1 MENQFDNLDINNI
14 ENIPAEQFEFAQNDI
29 KIHDQRFEHKS
40 MGYFMDAWIR
50 FRKNK
55 ASIAGAI
62 IIMAIVVYAIVVPF
76 VSNYDLSYS
85 DGIYK
90 KLRPK
95 IEWLSFMETFDGGY
109 NQKVNDKYYAYYMAI
124 AAGAEDTDGNGVSYN
139 DAKESLYN
147 PIMNINDEY
156 RSGGKTYRDIR
167 LDSYMSVGFK
177 YMTVTKEKYEE
188 IIDWQKDTGIQ
199 VMYPLVDNTNEYC
212 VEKNN
217 ANFWYKSIKGNPV
230 DSNDKKLSID
240 DIMDSGFTDN
250 YLRDDAGNVVYVRE
264 SDKSMM
270 QIRVLYYNYYQFE
283 NGFEPVHYLGTD
295 GQGYDIFV
303 RLAYGLRL
311 SLLLAVAVSAI
322 NLVFGSIWGAVEG
335 YYGGLIDIIGE
346 RISDILNG
354 IPFIVLATL
363 ITLHLVNTGRISQ
376 FAALVLCYIL
386 TGWIST
392 AYRVRTQFYRFK
404 NHEYVLA
411 ARTLGAS
418 DRRLMF
424 KHIFPNSL
432 GTIITSSVLVI
443 PSVIFTESVLSYL
456 GIINF
461 QGKTL
466 TSLGTLLSN
475 GQEYLSTDPHI
486 ILFPA
491 AFISLLMISFNLFGN
506 GLRDAFNPSLRG
518 AEE

>member
-1 MENQFDNLDINNI
+1 MENQFDMDK
-14 ENIPAEQFEFAQNDI
+14 IPAEKFEFAQLDE
-29 KIHDQRFEHKS
+29 KIHDQKFETKPI
-40 MGYFMDAWIR
+40 GYFMDAWLR
-50 FRKNK
+50 FKKNK
-55 ASIAGAI
+55 GSIAGAL
-62 IIMAIVVYAIVVPF
+62 IIMVIVMYAVIVPF

-85 DGIYK
+85 DGTYK
-90 KLRPK
+90 KLKPK

-109 NQKVNDKYYAYYMAI
+109 DQKINDKYLAYYMAMAI
-124 AAGAEDTDGNGVSYN
+124 GAEDIEDKGYSYEQ
-139 DAKESLYN
+139 AEESVYN
-147 PIMNINDEY
+147 PIISLGEEEK
-156 RSGGKTYRDIR
+156 SGRTTYREAR
-167 LDSYMSVGFK
+167 LDSYMTVGFK
-177 YMTVTKEKYEE
+177 YMSVTKEKYDRIVAWQEE
-188 IIDWQKDTGIQ
+188 SGIQ
-199 VMYPLVDNTNEYC
+199 VLYPLIDNQNDYC
-212 VEKNN
+212 PERNN
-217 ANFWYKSIKGNPV
+217 ANFWYRADKKSNPIDENDKELSIK
-230 DSNDKKLSID
+230 
-240 DIMDSGFTDN
+240 DIKENGLVDN
-250 YLRDDAGNVVYVRE
+250 YLRDGEGNLIYAKE
-264 SDKSMM
+264 SDKSMI

-283 NGFEPVHYLGTD
+283 HGYEPVHYLGTD

-311 SLLLAVAVSAI
+311 SLLLAVAVSVI
-322 NLVFGSIWGAVEG
+322 NLIFGSIWGAIEG
-335 YYGGLIDIIGE
+335 YYGGLVDLVGE
-346 RISDILNG
+346 RISDILSG

-363 ITLHLVNTGRISQ
+363 ITLHLVNTGKISQ
-376 FAALVLCYIL
+376 FAALILCYVL

-404 NHEYVLA
+404 NQEYILA
-411 ARTLGAS
+411 ARTLGAK

-461 QGKTL
+461 QGKEM

-475 GQEYLSTDPHI
+475 GQSYLSTDPHI

-491 AFISLLMISFNLFGN
+491 LMISLLMISFNLFGN

-518 AEE
+518 AED

>member
-1 MENQFDNLDINNI
+1 MKEQFDMDK
-14 ENIPAEQFEFAQNDI
+14 IPAEKFEFAQLDQ
-29 KIHDQRFEHKS
+29 KIHDQKFETKPI
-40 MGYFMDAWIR
+40 GYFMDAWMR

-55 ASIAGAI
+55 GSIVGALI
-62 IIMAIVVYAIVVPF
+62 IIAIVIYAVVVPF
-76 VSNYDLSYS
+76 ISNYDLTYS
-85 DGIYK
+85 DGTYK
-90 KLRPK
+90 KLKPK
-95 IEWLSFMETFDGGY
+95 VEWLSFMETFDGGY
-109 NQKVNDKYYAYYMAI
+109 EQKINDKYLSYYMAMAI
-124 AAGAEDTDGNGVSYN
+124 GAEDYNNTGKSYN
-139 DAKESLYN
+139 DVADSQYN
-147 PIMNINDEY
+147 PIMSLGEEEV
-156 RSGGKTYRDIR
+156 SGKTTYRDAR
-167 LDSYMSVGFK
+167 LDSYLAVGFK
-177 YMTVTKEKYEE
+177 YMSVTKDRYDE
-188 IIDWQKDTGIQ
+188 IVKWQDKNGIQ
-199 VMYPLVDNTNEYC
+199 VLYPLIDNTNEYC

-217 ANFWYKSIKGNPV
+217 ANFWYKTDNKSNPI
-230 DSNDKKLSID
+230 DENDKKLSME
-240 DIMDSGFTDN
+240 DIREHGLSEN
-250 YLRDDAGNVVYVRE
+250 YLKDENGELIYYRE
-264 SDKSMM
+264 SDKSMI
-270 QIRVLYYNYYQFE
+270 QIRVLYYNYYQFA
-283 NGFEPVHYLGTD
+283 NGFEPSHYLGTD

-311 SLLLAVAVSAI
+311 SLLLAVAVSVI
-322 NLVFGSIWGAVEG
+322 NLIFGSIWGAIEG
-335 YYGGLIDIIGE
+335 YYGGLVDLIGE
-346 RISDILNG
+346 RISDILSG

-376 FAALVLCYIL
+376 FTALILCYVL

-404 NHEYVLA
+404 NQEYILA
-411 ARTLGAS
+411 ARTLGAR

-461 QGKTL
+461 QGKDM

-475 GQEYLSTDPHI
+475 GQAYLSTEPHI

-491 AFISLLMISFNLFGN
+491 LMISLLMISFNLFGN

-518 AEE
+518 AED

>member
-1 MENQFDNLDINNI
+1 MENQFDMN
-14 ENIPAEQFEFAQNDI
+14 EIPAEKFEFAQLDE
-29 KIHDQRFEHKS
+29 KIHDQKFETKPI
-40 MGYFMDAWIR
+40 GYFMDAWLR

-55 ASIAGAI
+55 GSIAGALI
-62 IIMAIVVYAIVVPF
+62 IIAIVLYAIIVPF
-76 VSNYDLSYS
+76 VSHYDLSYS
-85 DGIYK
+85 DGTYK
-90 KLRPK
+90 KLKPK
-95 IEWLSFMETFDGGY
+95 VEWLSFMETFDGGY
-109 NQKVNDKYYAYYMAI
+109 NQKINDKYLAYYMAMAI
-124 AAGAEDTDGNGVSYN
+124 GAEDVENKGLGYDSV
-139 DAKESLYN
+139 EELFYN
-147 PIMNINDEY
+147 PIMELGEEET
-156 RSGGKTYRDIR
+156 SGKTTYRDAR
-167 LDSYMSVGFK
+167 LDSYLSVGFK
-177 YMTVTKEKYEE
+177 YLSVTKEKYDAIVAWQEE
-188 IIDWQKDTGIQ
+188 TGVQ
-199 VMYPLVDNTNEYC
+199 VLYPLIDNQNEYC
-212 VEKNN
+212 PEKNN
-217 ANFWYKSIKGNPV
+217 ANFWYRADSKSNPI
-230 DSNDKKLSID
+230 DENDNKLSVDNIRKN
-240 DIMDSGFTDN
+240 GLVDN
-250 YLRDDAGNVVYVRE
+250 YLRDENGNLIYSQV
-264 SDKSMM
+264 SDKSMV
-270 QIRVLYYNYYQFE
+270 QVRVLYYNYFQFE
-283 NGFEPVHYLGTD
+283 NGFEPIHYLGTD

-311 SLLLAVAVSAI
+311 SLLLAVAVSVI
-322 NLVFGSIWGAVEG
+322 NLIFGSIWGAIEG
-335 YYGGLIDIIGE
+335 YYGGIVDLIGE
-346 RISDILNG
+346 RVSDILSG

-376 FAALVLCYIL
+376 FAALILCYVL

-404 NHEYVLA
+404 NQEYVLA

-418 DRRLMF
+418 DKRLMF

-461 QGKTL
+461 QGKEL

-475 GQEYLSTDPHI
+475 GQAYLSTDPHI

-491 AFISLLMISFNLFGN
+491 LMISLLMISFNLFGN